1 MSARIISFPRSQ
13 RGPHSQEVLDA
24 ARLVRSIAIDVFEH
38 NDDRHRLIGF
48 DEAIDA
54 LPGKREN
61 VRRYIAVFGSDPYEL
76 AVHGPVAARGGSG
89 EVVLS
94 DRWIQKRAGPSA
106 GETELQDAGI
116 GPVTP

>member
-1 MSARIISFPRSQ
+1 MSARIVSFPRSS
-13 RGPHSQEVLDA
+13 RCPHSQEVVDA

-48 DEAIDA
+48 DKAIDA

-61 VRRYIAVFGSDPYEL
+61 VRRYIAVYGSDPYEL
-76 AVHGPVAARGGSG
+76 AVHGPLAARGGSG
-89 EVVLS
+89 EVLLS
-94 DRWIQKRAGPSA
+94 DRWIQRDAEPPA

-116 GPVTP
+116 KPVTP

>member
-61 VRRYIAVFGSDPYEL
+61 VRRYIAVFGLDPYEL
-76 AVHGPVAARGGSG
+76 AVHGPLAARGGSG
-89 EVVLS
+89 EVVLRS
-94 DRWIQKRAGPSA
+94 ADPTACRNSA
-106 GETELQDAGI
+106 GETELQDAGS
-116 GPVTP
+116 GPVRQ

>member
-1 MSARIISFPRSQ
+1 MSARIISFPRSR
-13 RGPHSQEVLDA
+13 RGLHSQEVIDA

-38 NDDRHRLIGF
+38 NDYRHRLIGF

-54 LPGKREN
+54 LPGQREN

-76 AVHGPVAARGGSG
+76 AVHGPLAAGGSG

-94 DRWIQKRAGPSA
+94 DWWIQPRAGTSA

-116 GPVTP
+116 GPVRQ

>member
-1 MSARIISFPRSQ
+1 
-13 RGPHSQEVLDA
+13 
-24 ARLVRSIAIDVFEH
+24 VRSIAIDVFEH

-76 AVHGPVAARGGSG
+76 AVHGPFAASGSG

-94 DRWIQKRAGPSA
+94 DRWIQQHAGTPA
-106 GETELQDAGI
+106 GETQLQDAGI
-116 GPVTP
+116 KPVTP

>member
-1 MSARIISFPRSQ
+1 MSARIISFPRS
-13 RGPHSQEVLDA
+13 RRCPHSQEVLDA

-61 VRRYIAVFGSDPYEL
+61 VRRYIAVFGASPYEL
-76 AVHGPVAARGGSG
+76 AVHGPLAAGGSG
-89 EVVLS
+89 EVVPS
-94 DRWIQKRAGPSA
+94 DRRIQQRAGTPA
-106 GETELQDAGI
+106 GEAELQDAGI
-116 GPVTP
+116 GPVMP